1 MERAVVM
8 TGLGGQGIQLA
19 AKLLAEAAMRE
30 GREVMMFGI
39 FMGMIR
45 GGSSESTVVVGDG
58 PIETPPIV
66 PSIWAILAMHGD
78 GLPKLAAKIEP
89 GGVLCTNASLVGAP
103 PAWPG
108 VRQVAVPAT
117 DLAKEM
123 GQPLGASMIALG
135 ASVRATGLV
144 HAEALAE
151 ALGTVLPPHRQKH
164 AEANRRCLE
173 RGAAAV
179 SPPDGA
185 PAWTSAS

>member
-8 TGLGGQGIQLA
+8 TGLGGQGVQLA
-19 AKLLAEAAMRE
+19 AKLLAEAAMLE

-66 PSIWAILAMHGD
+66 PSAWAVLAMHGD
-78 GLPKLAAKIEP
+78 GLPKLAARMEA
-89 GGVLCTNASLVGAP
+89 GGLLCTNASLIGAP

-117 DLAKEM
+117 DLAKEI
-123 GQPLGASMIALG
+123 GQPLGASMVALG
-135 ASVRATGLV
+135 AFVRATGLV
-144 HAEALAE
+144 QPDALAQ
-151 ALGTVLPPHRQKH
+151 ALGTVLPPHRRQH

-179 SPPDGA
+179 APPDGA
-185 PAWTSAS
+185 TAWTPTS

>member
-19 AKLLAEAAMRE
+19 AKLLAEAAMLE

-66 PSIWAILAMHGD
+66 PSAWAVLAMHGD
-78 GLPKLAAKIEP
+78 GLAKLGAKIEP
-89 GGVLCTNASLVGAP
+89 DGIVCTNRSLVPSP

-108 VRQVAVPAT
+108 VRQVGVEAT

-135 ASVRATGLV
+135 AFVRATGIV
-144 HAEALAE
+144 APDALRR
-151 ALGTVLPPHRQKH
+151 ALDTVIPPHRRKH
-164 AEANRRCLE
+164 VEANRRCLE

-179 SPPDGA
+179 TAPDG
-185 PAWTSAS
+185 PMAWA

>member
-19 AKLLAEAAMRE
+19 AKLLAEAAMLE

-45 GGSSESTVVVGDG
+45 GGSSESTVVIGDR

-66 PSIWAILAMHGD
+66 PSAWAVLAMHGD
-78 GLPKLAAKIEP
+78 GLAKLGPKLEP
-89 GGVLCTNASLVGAP
+89 GGIVCTNRSLVTSP

-108 VRQVAVPAT
+108 VRQVDVAAT

-135 ASVRATGLV
+135 AFVRATGIVGL
-144 HAEALAE
+144 E
-151 ALGTVLPPHRQKH
+151 ALGRALDTVLPPHRRKH

-173 RGAAAV
+173 RGADAV
-179 SPPDGA
+179 AA
-185 PAWTSAS
+185 PAGETAWT